1 MLLLSAFHL
10 TSHQLASAPVI
21 CSHVSR
27 HEKRRGRWPSRI
39 IDIVPGSK
47 CHDLRGLGS
56 NLTRSSHDVAP
67 KAWFEK
73 IFDRVY
79 KRAEGGSSQP
89 PVNPQEIALVFI
101 IMAQGTLFNIE
112 MPNFDSSAEDW
123 LHLSE
128 RALVKGEFL
137 SNNMV
142 TGLQTLVRR

>member
-1 MLLLSAFHL
+1 M
-10 TSHQLASAPVI
+10 
-21 CSHVSR
+21 
-27 HEKRRGRWPSRI
+27 
-39 IDIVPGSK
+39 PGSK
-47 CHDLRGLGS
+47 LHEPKRAGET
-56 NLTRSSHDVAP
+56 LTRYSHDVAP
-67 KAWFEK
+67 KVWFEK
-73 IFDRVY
+73 TFDRVY
-79 KRAEGGSSQP
+79 KRAEGGSSQS

-142 TGLQTLVRR
+142 AGLQTLVG

>member
-1 MLLLSAFHL
+1 MPSATRGGVDTRRVILSVLFLAVSAVREFTPGNSL
-10 TSHQLASAPVI
+10 TGP
-21 CSHVSR
+21 
-27 HEKRRGRWPSRI
+27 
-39 IDIVPGSK
+39 
-47 CHDLRGLGS
+47 
-56 NLTRSSHDVAP
+56 SHDVAP
-67 KAWFEK
+67 KTGFEK
-73 IFDRVY
+73 TFDRVY

-89 PVNPQEIALVFI
+89 YVNPQEIALVFI

-142 TGLQTLVRR
+142 AGLQTLVCS